1 MTTQIEKRSEMQ
13 LAAASEVTEMFGG
26 DTGIQ
31 IPIDAPLPQVKI
43 LRETPQFELPA
54 GETVKAMEGHILYW
68 HNANQYYDVPFGEGD
83 GTGAPKCASSDG
95 IRPDGGTDP
104 EPGPCATCPFNE
116 FGSAPAKDGE
126 ESRAKACG
134 NTIRL
139 YLLLDG
145 DVLPCV
151 LKAPPS
157 SLGKKES
164 LMRWLTNAPN
174 VAAKAGV
181 GTKYQPIRVRFSLHR
196 KDFTSGM
203 SASVLDLETIR
214 VLDPNDDIDKG
225 QLIQL
230 SKLYKSFMD
239 RYLGRIAQ
247 DVASEKQE
255 TQDEIPI

>member
-1 MTTQIEKRSEMQ
+1 MTTQIAKRDESQ
-13 LAAASEVTEMFGG
+13 LAVAKEVTEMFGG

-54 GETVKAMEGHILYW
+54 GETVKTVEGHILFW
-68 HNANQYYDVPFGEGD
+68 HNANQYYDAPFGDGD
-83 GTGAPKCASSDG
+83 GNSAPTCASSDG
-95 IRPDGGTDP
+95 IRPNGGESP
-104 EPGPCATCPFNE
+104 LPGPCATCELNQ

-126 ESRAKACG
+126 ESRAKACQ
-134 NTIRL
+134 NTIRM

-157 SLGKKES
+157 SLGKKDS

-174 VAAKAGV
+174 IASKAGI
-181 GTKYQPIRVRFSLHR
+181 GTKYQPIRVRFSLHK
-196 KDFTSGM
+196 KDFSSGM
-203 SASVLDLETIR
+203 SASILDLETVR
-214 VLDPNDDIDKG
+214 VLDPNDDNDRG
-225 QLIQL
+225 PLIQL

-247 DVASEKQE
+247 DVAAEKQE
-255 TQDEIPI
+255 TTDEAPF